1 MSTAEITQDI
11 TEAVLEGRR
20 KQNVE
25 RRVHD
30 IFVENDRRRLE
41 RRASE
46 RREEQTDR
54 RLASRRGTDPNVDE
68 MVARLQ
74 AQQHKKPEGKDHF
87 HHIQLLL
94 AFLAGVI
101 ISQIVNFYMEENIL
115 TLLLTFF
122 ADLI

>member
-1 MSTAEITQDI
+1 M

-20 KQNVE
+20 QQKVE

-54 RLASRRGTDPNVDE
+54 RAGSRRDSDPKVDE

-74 AQQHKKPEGKDHF
+74 AQQHKKPEAKDHF
-87 HHIQLLL
+87 HHIQLML
-94 AFLAGVI
+94 AFFSGII

>member
-54 RLASRRGTDPNVDE
+54 RLASRRGSDPTVDE

-94 AFLAGVI
+94 AFLSGI
-101 ISQIVNFYMEENIL
+101 IVSQIVNFYMEENIL